1 MKVALPSLKIG
12 DLIARLPI
20 IQGRMGVGISLSGL
34 AAAVANEGA
43 IGVISSVGI
52 GALYAH
58 ADTNYQEENIIALK
72 AEIHKARQKSSGILG
87 VNIMLALTDFDNL
100 IKVAFDE
107 NIDIVFLGAGLLL
120 KVPSTMTLAYL
131 QQTKTKIGVI
141 VSSARAAKLI
151 ITHWAKHFDRIPD
164 LVVVE
169 GPKAGGHLGF
179 KPEQIFNPDFA
190 LEKIIPQVIETVSEL
205 ETLYDTSIPIV
216 AAGGI
221 FNGKDIHRFMNMG
234 VSGVQMGT
242 RFVATHECDADAA
255 FKQSYVDCTQEDIV
269 IINSPVGLPGR
280 AIQNSFLKAVAQGAK
295 IPYSCP
301 WKCLKTCDYH
311 HSPYCIARALVNAQH
326 GKLKEGF
333 AFAGANAFMVKQITT
348 VKELIHNLLQEYNQA
363 VAEA

>member
-1 MKVALPSLKIG
+1 MKVTLPSLKIG
-12 DLIARLPI
+12 NLIARLPI
-20 IQGRMGVGISLSGL
+20 IQGGMGVGISLSGL

-58 ADTNYQEENIIALK
+58 ADTKYQEENIIALK
-72 AEIHKARQKSSGILG
+72 AEIHKARQKTNGILG

-120 KVPSTMTLAYL
+120 KVPSTITLANL

-190 LEKIIPQVIETVSEL
+190 LEKIIPQVIETISEL
-205 ETLYDTSIPIV
+205 EILYNKNIPIV

-221 FNGKDIHRFMNMG
+221 FSGKDIHRFMNMG

-242 RFVATHECDADAA
+242 RFVATCECDADAA
-255 FKQSYVDCTQEDIV
+255 FKQSYVDCAQEDIV

-311 HSPYCIARALVNAQH
+311 NSPYCIARALVNAQH

-348 VKELIHNLLQEYNQA
+348 VEELIYKLMKEYNQA
-363 VAEA
+363 VAAT